1 MRQLTNAE
9 KQQLEGKIKKEQ
21 ERQQT
26 LREKNPDLPES
37 FEEASAKTRPAGK
50 IALGKIALRYFW
62 KYGLLGLILCLLAYN
77 VFRFLTWHNFGSN
90 RLINLNVLIALM
102 LLFNH
107 IGFNFTKIG
116 QKSRVMKI
124 VACVWIVLVF
134 AYLYWAWVA

>member
-37 FEEASAKTRPAGK
+37 FEKASAKTGFARK
-50 IALGKIALRYFW
+50 IALKHLW

-90 RLINLNVLIALM
+90 RLLNVNILVALM
-102 LLFNH
+102 LLFTH
-107 IGFNFTKIG
+107 IGFNFTKTG
-116 QKSRVMKI
+116 RKSRIMKMI
-124 VACVWIVLVF
+124 ACVWIVLVF
-134 AYLYWAWVA
+134 VYIYITWVA

>member
-1 MRQLTNAE
+1 MKQLTDAE

-37 FEEASAKTRPAGK
+37 FEKASAKTGPFRKFPPLK
-50 IALGKIALRYFW
+50 HLW

-90 RLINLNVLIALM
+90 RLLNVNILVALM
-102 LLFNH
+102 LLFTH
-107 IGFNFTKIG
+107 IGFNFTKTG
-116 QKSRVMKI
+116 RKSRIMKT

-134 AYLYWAWVA
+134 AYIYIAWVA